1 MKLSIITIN
10 RNNAAGLQKT
20 MESVFSQ
27 TCKDFDYIVIDGAST
42 DGSAEYIRA
51 HADQLTYWVSEK
63 DSGIY
68 NAMNKG
74 VRAAKGE
81 YLLML
86 NSGDFLV
93 DDRVIERI
101 LPELDGT
108 DIVQGNTIEGQK
120 RNRGYGKSDITFLDV
135 MGGNFLHQ
143 ASFINKD
150 LHNRYGLYEEDY
162 KKNADTYFFIRV
174 LALGNAS
181 FRYIDLDIAFFDMNG
196 ISSMK
201 EAKWF
206 LIDQEENQR
215 WFEENMPI
223 RLMDMYRE
231 VPKKIKLYDLLHRNA
246 LIWGCTMILVRV
258 VKMLYHRKN

>member
-1 MKLSIITIN
+1 MRLSIITIN
-10 RNNAAGLQKT
+10 RNNAEGLRET
-20 MESVFSQ
+20 MGSVFRQ
-27 TCKDFDYIVIDGAST
+27 TYCDFEYIVIDGAST

-63 DSGIY
+63 DTGIY

-143 ASFINKD
+143 NIFIDRPDNFAIFINRFRNRIGKQRRQLQKILIGNIAR
-150 LHNRYGLYEEDY
+150 LHFHLFHISNLL
-162 KKNADTYFFIRV
+162 KSFYF
-174 LALGNAS
+174 
-181 FRYIDLDIAFFDMNG
+181 
-196 ISSMK
+196 
-201 EAKWF
+201 
-206 LIDQEENQR
+206 
-215 WFEENMPI
+215 
-223 RLMDMYRE
+223 
-231 VPKKIKLYDLLHRNA
+231 
-246 LIWGCTMILVRV
+246 
-258 VKMLYHRKN
+258 